1 MVQVGVRVYQGPL
14 VEVTQLETPGCCL
27 GWVEVKENGE
37 SVFGRRL
44 LPSLLTQQAQRQGTH
59 FS

>member
-1 MVQVGVRVYQGPL
+1 MRVYQGPL
-14 VEVTQLETPGCCL
+14 VEVSQLETPGCCL

-59 FS
+59 FP